1 MSYPKDEIAA
11 PPSARTDAKSF
22 ELARLWIADGSP
34 RVALRVDLWDDPAA
48 WGLLLADVARHIAVA
63 YSQSAGHDAGDTLER
78 VLIGFR
84 AEFESPPDVL

>member
-11 PPSARTDAKSF
+11 PPSVRDDDKSF

-34 RVALRVDLWDDPAA
+34 RVALRVGVWDDPAA
-48 WGLLLADVARHIAVA
+48 WGVLLADVARHIAVA
-63 YSQSAGHDAGDTLER
+63 YSQSGGHDAADALER

-84 AEFESPPDVL
+84 AEFESTPDA